1 MSSLG
6 RVAVLP
12 GVSEPIEIRE
22 YPLPEVG
29 PNDILVKISLAT
41 VCGSDVYFSRGGGP
55 GLSINAPVGL
65 GHEMTGRIYAA
76 GKDVVSDS
84 RGVPITEGDL
94 ISYSY
99 FTNCGVCWSCVSNT
113 ASCLDRYRNWLG
125 VPSDEHPYFHAAF
138 GEYYYLRGDHW
149 IFKVPDE
156 LSDDLVSPVNCAYS
170 EVFYGLHKVGITLED
185 TVVIQGAGGL
195 GLFAIAVA
203 REMGAG
209 QIIVIDKIPDRLN
222 LALEM
227 GADETLDV
235 NVTSVDD
242 RISRIKQLSSTE
254 GADVVIEVT
263 GSPNVI
269 QEGIDILRPGGNYM
283 LIGNI
288 NLGVES
294 SIQPGSIIR
303 NSKTI
308 SSVIVY
314 EAWVIPRV
322 LNFIT
327 RTKNKYPYHKI
338 VSDTYSLEDIN
349 LAMNATA
356 NKSVIR
362 AAIRP

>member
-1 MSSLG
+1 MSGFG

-12 GVSEPIEIRE
+12 GVSEPMEIRE

-29 PNDILVKISLAT
+29 RNDILVKISLAT
-41 VCGSDVYFSRGGGP
+41 VCGSDVHFSRGGGP
-55 GLSINAPVGL
+55 GLSITSPIGL
-65 GHEMTGRIYAA
+65 GHEMIGRIYAA
-76 GKDVVSDS
+76 GKDVTSDS
-84 RGVPITEGDL
+84 RGVLITEGDR

-99 FTNCGVCWSCVSNT
+99 FSNCGVCWSCVSNT
-113 ASCLDRYRNWLG
+113 AACLDRYRNWLG
-125 VPSDEHPYFHAAF
+125 VPSDEYPHFHAAF

-149 IFKVPDE
+149 IFKVPDG
-156 LSDDLVSPVNCAYS
+156 LSDELASPVNCAYA
-170 EVFYGLHKVGITLED
+170 EVFYGLHKVGVTLED

-209 QIIVIDKIPDRLN
+209 HIVVIDKVSDRLH

-235 NVTSVDD
+235 SVTSMDD
-242 RISRIKQLSSTE
+242 RIARIKQLSTTE
-254 GADVVIEVT
+254 GADVVVEGT
-263 GSPNVI
+263 GSPSVI

-308 SSVIVY
+308 TAAVVY

-322 LNFIT
+322 LNFIM

-338 VSDTYSLEDIN
+338 ISDTYSLEDIN
-349 LAMNATA
+349 VAMKATEE
-356 NKSVIR
+356 KSVIR

>member
-1 MSSLG
+1 M
-6 RVAVLP
+6 
-12 GVSEPIEIRE
+12 
-22 YPLPEVG
+22 
-29 PNDILVKISLAT
+29 
-41 VCGSDVYFSRGGGP
+41 
-55 GLSINAPVGL
+55 
-65 GHEMTGRIYAA
+65 
-76 GKDVVSDS
+76 
-84 RGVPITEGDL
+84 
-94 ISYSY
+94 
-99 FTNCGVCWSCVSNT
+99 
-113 ASCLDRYRNWLG
+113 
-125 VPSDEHPYFHAAF
+125 
-138 GEYYYLRGDHW
+138 
-149 IFKVPDE
+149 
-156 LSDDLVSPVNCAYS
+156 
-170 EVFYGLHKVGITLED
+170 
-185 TVVIQGAGGL
+185 
-195 GLFAIAVA
+195 
-203 REMGAG
+203 
-209 QIIVIDKIPDRLN
+209 
-222 LALEM
+222 
-227 GADETLDV
+227 

-242 RISRIKQLSSTE
+242 RISRIKQLSRTE